1 MDWFT
6 DLPVWMR
13 YGAALGLLGV
23 ALGLQIAT
31 NTIYVWLYGVGFALL
46 CAALLLRD

>member
-23 ALGLQIAT
+23 AFGLQMAT
-31 NTIYVWLYGVGFALL
+31 NQRPAGPGVGGGDGS
-46 CAALLLRD
+46 R